1 MTWEFSVNSWA
12 GQKQK
17 WQKSESESEDYLSS
31 DSDLESELDI
41 SAKDDSR
48 RKKKA
53 PPPALKRAL
62 VVMDALALSLE
73 ARIVFA
79 LPHIVLIEMAAIFN
93 GNPTT
98 LMRAM
103 DVSAAFAVTSV
114 GRI

>member
-1 MTWEFSVNSWA
+1 MNSWA

-53 PPPALKRAL
+53 PPPAAQKGPRRDGCSRAITGSEDR
-62 VVMDALALSLE
+62 V
-73 ARIVFA
+73 R
-79 LPHIVLIEMAAIFN
+79 P
-93 GNPTT
+93 PTYRT
-98 LMRAM
+98 
-103 DVSAAFAVTSV
+103 D
-114 GRI
+114 

>member
-1 MTWEFSVNSWA
+1 MRITSLLILTSSRNSTSLLKMTLVE
-12 GQKQK
+12 
-17 WQKSESESEDYLSS
+17 
-31 DSDLESELDI
+31 
-41 SAKDDSR
+41 R
-48 RKKKA
+48 RRL
-53 PPPALKRAL
+53 PLPLLKRAL